1 MSLLG
6 PLLSTFG
13 SARST
18 PSGNRSSINT
28 TPFSRST
35 TSSETQDD
43 SSNIPNQNRT
53 TRKKKK
59 RAWLGFGKEK
69 LKLTDVIERLVDLP
83 DESIVVYDIDSKEY
97 KKMKKEEEKKKK
109 LLEDRKNLNENEG
122 QNLGIRRGPR
132 PQPIIN
138 PDGSTSIMNPDGS
151 VTTKK
156 PDGTVTTRP
165 PSGSTGQTPSGN
177 TGQTPSG
184 STGQTPSGSTGQTPP
199 GSTGQTPSGST
210 GQTPSGSTGQTP
222 PGSTGQ
228 TPPGSTGQTPPGS
241 TGENQTEPIP
251 SNYNFDSS
259 INTNDQET
267 IRGLITE
274 LNTVLRLP
282 ELNLFSDKEQVE
294 GEPGVVTIVDTTIN
308 EIDGSEK
315 QEIEKIVV
323 PPFITVNEK

>member
-28 TPFSRST
+28 TPFSSST
-35 TSSETQDD
+35 TSSEPQDD

-69 LKLTDVIERLVDLP
+69 LKLTDVVERLVDLP

-97 KKMKKEEEKKKK
+97 KKMKKEQEKKKK
-109 LLEDRKNLNENEG
+109 ILEERRNLNENEG

-132 PQPIIN
+132 PRPIIN
-138 PDGSTSIMNPDGS
+138 PDGSTSLMNPDGT

-156 PDGTVTTRP
+156 PDGSVTT
-165 PSGSTGQTPSGN
+165 
-177 TGQTPSG
+177 QTPSG
-184 STGQTPSGSTGQTPP
+184 STEQTPP
-199 GSTGQTPSGST
+199 VSTTQ
-210 GQTPSGSTGQTP
+210 
-222 PGSTGQ
+222 
-228 TPPGSTGQTPPGS
+228 
-241 TGENQTEPIP
+241 NQTESIP

-259 INTNDQET
+259 INTNDQDT
-267 IRGLITE
+267 IRGLMTE
-274 LNTVLRLP
+274 LNTILRLP
-282 ELNLFSDKEQVE
+282 DLNLFSDKEQIE

-323 PPFITVNEK
+323 PPFITINEK

>member
-43 SSNIPNQNRT
+43 SSNIPDQNRT

-109 LLEDRKNLNENEG
+109 LLEDRRNLNENKG

-151 VTTKK
+151 IDTQNPDGSVTTQNPDGSVTTKK
-156 PDGTVTTRP
+156 PDGSVTTKQPDGSITTKKPDGSVTTQPPSGSNGQP
-165 PSGSTGQTPSGN
+165 PSGSTGQTPSGSN
-177 TGQTPSG
+177 GQTPSG
-184 STGQTPSGSTGQTPP
+184 STGQ
-199 GSTGQTPSGST
+199 
-210 GQTPSGSTGQTP
+210 
-222 PGSTGQ
+222 
-228 TPPGSTGQTPPGS
+228 
-241 TGENQTEPIP
+241 NQTEPIP
-251 SNYNFDSS
+251 NNYNFDSS

-267 IRGLITE
+267 IRGLMTE

-282 ELNLFSDKEQVE
+282 DLNLFSDKEKIE

-323 PPFITVNEK
+323 PPFITVYEK

>member
-13 SARST
+13 TARST

-151 VTTKK
+151 VDTQNPDGTVTTKKTDGSVTTQNTDGTVTTKK
-156 PDGTVTTRP
+156 PDGSVTT
-165 PSGSTGQTPSGN
+165 
-177 TGQTPSG
+177 
-184 STGQTPSGSTGQTPP
+184 
-199 GSTGQTPSGST
+199 
-210 GQTPSGSTGQTP
+210 QTP

-228 TPPGSTGQTPPGS
+228 TPPGSTGQ
-241 TGENQTEPIP
+241 NQTEPIP
-251 SNYNFDSS
+251 SNYSFDSS
-259 INTNDQET
+259 INTNEQDT
-267 IRGLITE
+267 IKGLMTE

-282 ELNLFSDKEQVE
+282 ELNLFSDKEQIE

-315 QEIEKIVV
+315 QEVEKIVV

>member
-13 SARST
+13 TARST

-28 TPFSRST
+28 TPFSSST

-43 SSNIPNQNRT
+43 SSNVTNEPNQNRT

-109 LLEDRKNLNENEG
+109 LLEDRRNLNENEG
-122 QNLGIRRGPR
+122 QNLGTRRDPR

-151 VTTKK
+151 IDTQNPDGSVTTKQ
-156 PDGTVTTRP
+156 PDGSVTTKQP
-165 PSGSTGQTPSGN
+165 DGSVTT
-177 TGQTPSG
+177 QTPSG
-184 STGQTPSGSTGQTPP
+184 STDQTPSGSTDQTSSD
-199 GSTGQTPSGST
+199 STGQ
-210 GQTPSGSTGQTP
+210 
-222 PGSTGQ
+222 
-228 TPPGSTGQTPPGS
+228 
-241 TGENQTEPIP
+241 NQTEPIP

-267 IRGLITE
+267 IRGLMTE
-274 LNTVLRLP
+274 LNTILRLP
-282 ELNLFSDKEQVE
+282 ELNLFSDKEQIE

-315 QEIEKIVV
+315 QEIEKIIV
-323 PPFITVNEK
+323 PPLITVNEK

>member
-1 MSLLG
+1 MSLLSSV
-6 PLLSTFG
+6 LSTFG

-18 PSGNRSSINT
+18 PSGNRSSINR

-35 TSSETQDD
+35 TSSETPDD
-43 SSNIPNQNRT
+43 SSNVPNQNRT

-97 KKMKKEEEKKKK
+97 KQMKKEEEKKKN
-109 LLEDRKNLNENEG
+109 LLEGRRNLNENQG

-132 PQPIIN
+132 PRPIIN
-138 PDGSTSIMNPDGS
+138 PDGTTSIMNPDGSVDTQNPDGSVTTQNPDGS

-156 PDGTVTTRP
+156 PDGSVTT
-165 PSGSTGQTPSGN
+165 
-177 TGQTPSG
+177 
-184 STGQTPSGSTGQTPP
+184 QTPSGSTGQTPP

-228 TPPGSTGQTPPGS
+228 TPPGSTGQ
-241 TGENQTEPIP
+241 NQTEPIP
-251 SNYNFDSS
+251 SNYNFDYS
-259 INTNDQET
+259 INTNDQDT
-267 IRGLITE
+267 IRGLMTE

-282 ELNLFSDKEQVE
+282 DLNLFSDKEQIE

-323 PPFITVNEK
+323 PPLITINEK

>member
-109 LLEDRKNLNENEG
+109 LLEDRRNLNENEG

-138 PDGSTSIMNPDGS
+138 PDVSRSIMNPDGTVTTKKPDGSVTTKQPDGS

-156 PDGTVTTRP
+156 PDGSVTTQP
-165 PSGSTGQTPSGN
+165 
-177 TGQTPSG
+177 PSG
-184 STGQTPSGSTGQTPP
+184 STGQTPSGSTGQ
-199 GSTGQTPSGST
+199 
-210 GQTPSGSTGQTP
+210 
-222 PGSTGQ
+222 
-228 TPPGSTGQTPPGS
+228 
-241 TGENQTEPIP
+241 NQTEPIP

-267 IRGLITE
+267 IRGLMTE

-282 ELNLFSDKEQVE
+282 DLNLFSDKEKIE

-323 PPFITVNEK
+323 PPLITVNEK

>member
-109 LLEDRKNLNENEG
+109 LLEDRRNLNENEG

-138 PDGSTSIMNPDGS
+138 PDGSRSIMNPDGTVTTKKPDGSVTTKQPDGS

-156 PDGTVTTRP
+156 PDGSVTTQPPSGSNGQP
-165 PSGSTGQTPSGN
+165 PSGSTGQTPSGSN
-177 TGQTPSG
+177 GQTPSG
-184 STGQTPSGSTGQTPP
+184 STGQ
-199 GSTGQTPSGST
+199 
-210 GQTPSGSTGQTP
+210 
-222 PGSTGQ
+222 
-228 TPPGSTGQTPPGS
+228 
-241 TGENQTEPIP
+241 NQTEPIP
-251 SNYNFDSS
+251 NNYNFDSS

-267 IRGLITE
+267 IRGLMTE

-282 ELNLFSDKEQVE
+282 DLNLFSDKEKIE

-315 QEIEKIVV
+315 QEVEKIVV

>member
-13 SARST
+13 TARST

-28 TPFSRST
+28 TPFSSST
-35 TSSETQDD
+35 TSSETPDD
-43 SSNIPNQNRT
+43 LSNIPNQNRT

-109 LLEDRKNLNENEG
+109 LLEDRRNLNENEE

-151 VTTKK
+151 VDTQNPDGSVTTQNPDGSVTTKQ
-156 PDGTVTTRP
+156 PDGSTSQT
-165 PSGSTGQTPSGN
+165 PSGSTDQTL
-177 TGQTPSG
+177 SG
-184 STGQTPSGSTGQTPP
+184 STGQTPSGSTEQTLP
-199 GSTGQTPSGST
+199 GSTGQ
-210 GQTPSGSTGQTP
+210 
-222 PGSTGQ
+222 
-228 TPPGSTGQTPPGS
+228 
-241 TGENQTEPIP
+241 NQTEPIP

-259 INTNDQET
+259 INTNDQDT
-267 IRGLITE
+267 IRGLMTE
-274 LNTVLRLP
+274 LNTILRLP

-315 QEIEKIVV
+315 QEIEKIIV
-323 PPFITVNEK
+323 PPLITVNEK

>member
-13 SARST
+13 TARST

-28 TPFSRST
+28 TPFSSST
-35 TSSETQDD
+35 TSSETPDD
-43 SSNIPNQNRT
+43 LSNISNQNRT

-83 DESIVVYDIDSKEY
+83 DESIIVYDIDSKEY

-109 LLEDRKNLNENEG
+109 LLEDRRNLNENEG

-151 VTTKK
+151 IDTQNPDGSVTTQNPDGSVTTQNPDGSVTTKQ
-156 PDGTVTTRP
+156 PDGSVTTKQP
-165 PSGSTGQTPSGN
+165 DGSVTTQQPDGSTEQTL
-177 TGQTPSG
+177 
-184 STGQTPSGSTGQTPP
+184 P
-199 GSTGQTPSGST
+199 GSASQ
-210 GQTPSGSTGQTP
+210 
-222 PGSTGQ
+222 
-228 TPPGSTGQTPPGS
+228 
-241 TGENQTEPIP
+241 NQTEPIP

-267 IRGLITE
+267 IRGLMTE
-274 LNTVLRLP
+274 LNTILRLP
-282 ELNLFSDKEQVE
+282 ELNLFSDKEQIE

-315 QEIEKIVV
+315 QEIEKIIV
-323 PPFITVNEK
+323 PPLITVNEK

>member
-1 MSLLG
+1 MSLLSSV
-6 PLLSTFG
+6 LSTFG
-13 SARST
+13 NARST
-18 PSGNRSSINT
+18 PSGNRSSINR
-28 TPFSRST
+28 TPFSSST
-35 TSSETQDD
+35 TSSETPDD
-43 SSNIPNQNRT
+43 SSNVPNQNRT

-97 KKMKKEEEKKKK
+97 KQMKKEEEKKKN
-109 LLEDRKNLNENEG
+109 LLEGRRNLNENQG

-132 PQPIIN
+132 PRPIIN

-151 VTTKK
+151 IDTQNPDGSVTRKQPDGSVTTKK
-156 PDGTVTTRP
+156 PDGSVTTKKP
-165 PSGSTGQTPSGN
+165 D
-177 TGQTPSG
+177 
-184 STGQTPSGSTGQTPP
+184 GSTGQTPP

-210 GQTPSGSTGQTP
+210 GQTP

-228 TPPGSTGQTPPGS
+228 
-241 TGENQTEPIP
+241 NQTEPIP

-259 INTNDQET
+259 INTNDQDT
-267 IRGLITE
+267 IRGLMTE

-282 ELNLFSDKEQVE
+282 DLNLFSDKEQIE

-323 PPFITVNEK
+323 PPLITINEK

>member
-28 TPFSRST
+28 TPFSSST
-35 TSSETQDD
+35 TSSEPQDD

-69 LKLTDVIERLVDLP
+69 LKLTDVVERLVDLP

-97 KKMKKEEEKKKK
+97 KKMKKEQEKKKK
-109 LLEDRKNLNENEG
+109 ILEERRNLNENEG

-132 PQPIIN
+132 PRPIIN
-138 PDGSTSIMNPDGS
+138 PDGSTSLMNPDGT

-156 PDGTVTTRP
+156 PDGSVTT
-165 PSGSTGQTPSGN
+165 
-177 TGQTPSG
+177 QTPSG
-184 STGQTPSGSTGQTPP
+184 STEQTPSGSTEQTPP
-199 GSTGQTPSGST
+199 VSTTQ
-210 GQTPSGSTGQTP
+210 
-222 PGSTGQ
+222 
-228 TPPGSTGQTPPGS
+228 
-241 TGENQTEPIP
+241 NQTESIP

-259 INTNDQET
+259 INTNDQDT
-267 IRGLITE
+267 IRGLMTE
-274 LNTVLRLP
+274 LNTILRLP
-282 ELNLFSDKEQVE
+282 DLNLFSDKEQIE

-323 PPFITVNEK
+323 PPFITINEK

>member
-13 SARST
+13 TARST

-28 TPFSRST
+28 TPFSSST
-35 TSSETQDD
+35 TSSETPDD
-43 SSNIPNQNRT
+43 LSNISNQNRT

-83 DESIVVYDIDSKEY
+83 DESIIVYDIDSKEY

-109 LLEDRKNLNENEG
+109 LLEDRRNLNENEG

-151 VTTKK
+151 IDTQNPDGSVTTQNPDGSVTTQNPDGSVTTKQ
-156 PDGTVTTRP
+156 PDGSVTTKQP
-165 PSGSTGQTPSGN
+165 DGSVTTQQPDGSTEQTL
-177 TGQTPSG
+177 
-184 STGQTPSGSTGQTPP
+184 P
-199 GSTGQTPSGST
+199 GSASQ
-210 GQTPSGSTGQTP
+210 
-222 PGSTGQ
+222 
-228 TPPGSTGQTPPGS
+228 
-241 TGENQTEPIP
+241 NQTEPIP

-267 IRGLITE
+267 IRGLMTE

-282 ELNLFSDKEQVE
+282 ELNLFSDKEQIE

-315 QEIEKIVV
+315 QEIEKIIV
-323 PPFITVNEK
+323 PPLITVNEK

>member
-1 MSLLG
+1 MSLLSSV
-6 PLLSTFG
+6 LSTFG
-13 SARST
+13 NARST
-18 PSGNRSSINT
+18 PSGNRSSINR

-35 TSSETQDD
+35 TSSETPDD
-43 SSNIPNQNRT
+43 SSNVPNQNRT

-97 KKMKKEEEKKKK
+97 KQMKKEEEKKKN
-109 LLEDRKNLNENEG
+109 LLEGRRNLNENQG

-132 PQPIIN
+132 PRPIIN
-138 PDGSTSIMNPDGS
+138 PDGTTSIMNPDGS
-151 VTTKK
+151 IDTQNPDGSVTTKQ
-156 PDGTVTTRP
+156 PD
-165 PSGSTGQTPSGN
+165 
-177 TGQTPSG
+177 
-184 STGQTPSGSTGQTPP
+184 GSTGQTPP
-199 GSTGQTPSGST
+199 GSTGQ
-210 GQTPSGSTGQTP
+210 
-222 PGSTGQ
+222 
-228 TPPGSTGQTPPGS
+228 
-241 TGENQTEPIP
+241 NQTEPIP

-259 INTNDQET
+259 INTNDQDT
-267 IRGLITE
+267 IRGLMTE

-282 ELNLFSDKEQVE
+282 DLNLFSDKEQIE

-323 PPFITVNEK
+323 PPLITINEK

>member
-1 MSLLG
+1 MSLLSSV
-6 PLLSTFG
+6 LSTFG

-18 PSGNRSSINT
+18 PSGNRSSINR
-28 TPFSRST
+28 TPFSSST
-35 TSSETQDD
+35 TSSETPDD
-43 SSNIPNQNRT
+43 SSNVPNQNRT

-97 KKMKKEEEKKKK
+97 KQMKKEEEKKKN
-109 LLEDRKNLNENEG
+109 LLEGRRNLNENQG

-132 PQPIIN
+132 PRPIIN
-138 PDGSTSIMNPDGS
+138 PDGTTSIMNPDGS
-151 VTTKK
+151 VDTQNPDGSVTTQNPDGSVTTKQ
-156 PDGTVTTRP
+156 PD
-165 PSGSTGQTPSGN
+165 
-177 TGQTPSG
+177 
-184 STGQTPSGSTGQTPP
+184 GSTGQTPP
-199 GSTGQTPSGST
+199 GST

-228 TPPGSTGQTPPGS
+228 TPPGSTGQ
-241 TGENQTEPIP
+241 NQTEPIP

-259 INTNDQET
+259 INTNDQDT
-267 IRGLITE
+267 IRGLMTE

-282 ELNLFSDKEQVE
+282 DLNLFSDKEQIE

-323 PPFITVNEK
+323 PPLITINEK

>member
-1 MSLLG
+1 MSLLSSV
-6 PLLSTFG
+6 LSTFG

-18 PSGNRSSINT
+18 PSGNRSSINR
-28 TPFSRST
+28 TPFSSST
-35 TSSETQDD
+35 TSSETPDD
-43 SSNIPNQNRT
+43 SSNVPNQNRT

-97 KKMKKEEEKKKK
+97 KQMKKEEEKKKN
-109 LLEDRKNLNENEG
+109 LLEGRRNLNENQG

-132 PQPIIN
+132 PRPIIN
-138 PDGSTSIMNPDGS
+138 PDGTTSIMNPDGS
-151 VTTKK
+151 VDTQNPDGSVTTQNPDGSVTTKQ
-156 PDGTVTTRP
+156 PD
-165 PSGSTGQTPSGN
+165 
-177 TGQTPSG
+177 
-184 STGQTPSGSTGQTPP
+184 GSTGQTPP
-199 GSTGQTPSGST
+199 GST

-241 TGENQTEPIP
+241 TGQNQTEPIP

-259 INTNDQET
+259 INTNDQDT
-267 IRGLITE
+267 IRGLMTE

-282 ELNLFSDKEQVE
+282 DLNLFSDKEQIE

-323 PPFITVNEK
+323 PPLITINEK

>member
-28 TPFSRST
+28 TAFSRST

-109 LLEDRKNLNENEG
+109 LLEERRNFNENEE
-122 QNLGIRRGPR
+122 QNLGIRRRPR

-138 PDGSTSIMNPDGS
+138 PDGSTSIINPDDSVDRQNPDGSVTTQNPDGSTSIMNPDGSVDTQNPDGS

-156 PDGTVTTRP
+156 PDGSVTT
-165 PSGSTGQTPSGN
+165 
-177 TGQTPSG
+177 
-184 STGQTPSGSTGQTPP
+184 QTPP
-199 GSTGQTPSGST
+199 GSTDQTPSDST
-210 GQTPSGSTGQTP
+210 GQ
-222 PGSTGQ
+222 
-228 TPPGSTGQTPPGS
+228 
-241 TGENQTEPIP
+241 NQTEPIP

-267 IRGLITE
+267 IRGLMTE

-282 ELNLFSDKEQVE
+282 DLNLFSDKEKIE